1 MLAQV
6 NVIVDRQSCL
16 FMFVSLSV
24 RRGEE
29 GQREGRSRG
38 RGETEQR
45 AGRSRAEGSHRK
57 GRGRKTGHRQ
67 GREKAEAG
75 QRLVVV
81 LGLPFLPFFSFM
93 FLFYVLAHII

>member
-1 MLAQV
+1 
-6 NVIVDRQSCL
+6 
-16 FMFVSLSV
+16 MFVSLSV

-81 LGLPFLPFFSFM
+81 LGLPFFSFI
-93 FLFYVLAHII
+93 LLYYVLAHFI